1 MDRRRQGAFGAETP
15 ALPVLVVVLGLAEYQ
30 LLSANYFFFISG
42 KVFFPALLHLPLV
55 PARIVRGEESR
66 CCRNRS

>member
-42 KVFFPALLHLPLV
+42 KVFFPVSLCICLLYP
-55 PARIVRGEESR
+55 PE
-66 CCRNRS
+66 